1 MDGDY
6 MHAENA
12 AMSNSWRDQLRQ
24 QRLWLVVLLVLGLSR
39 EQKIRER
46 VRSESGGASRATA

>member
-1 MDGDY
+1 